1 MFPWDEDNYWI
12 VISGA
17 VEGPRQLRQDSFIF
31 QLRIHFNLQYFAG
44 EVTADVPSIADLLQF
59 DGETEMLAP
68 QHEDTGAIPQFHM
81 PGEITSG
88 VPSLADL
95 LQSDGET
102 DQFTDPNLGI
112 AAIGR
117 SLEDAHLLGP
127 ESQESEQQADK
138 AKANVALL
146 QPVNLFLF
154 LLCKSDSIVVPEAHL
169 GTGVQESC
177 IADA

>member
-1 MFPWDEDNYWI
+1 M
-12 VISGA
+12 
-17 VEGPRQLRQDSFIF
+17 
-31 QLRIHFNLQYFAG
+31 
-44 EVTADVPSIADLLQF
+44 TADVPSIADLLQF

-117 SLEDAHLLGP
+117 SLEDAHLLGS
-127 ESQESEQQADK
+127 ESQESADK
-138 AKANVALL
+138 AEANVALP

-154 LLCKSDSIVVPEAHL
+154 LLCKSDSIIVAKTDP
-169 GTGVQESC
+169 GTGV
-177 IADA
+177 